1 MVILHIA
8 SIKNNPFNGVCVVV
22 PQHVLSQG
30 NYAQT
35 ALLNINNEH
44 IDSSVM
50 QLRFEKPFDI
60 KKLPEPFCTP
70 DIVVFHETYRPDY
83 LKIYKNLKKNGIP
96 YIIVPHGELTVQ
108 AQSKKRLKKTVAN
121 ILLFNGFINSAAAI
135 QCLSQR
141 EADATK
147 FGKHKFIG
155 TNGLMMPEK
164 QKENFR
170 TENVCPE
177 GLKFVYVGRLEAEVK
192 GIDIM
197 ISAVA
202 KKKKLLAENGC
213 RFFIYGPD
221 YRGRYA
227 HVESLIKENGVEKL
241 ISLSHEVTGA
251 QKEDILLDADVF
263 IQTSRTEGMPLGI
276 TEALSY
282 GIPVLI
288 TKGTSLGDIVKE
300 AGAGWVA
307 ATDSDSVALMLETV
321 INEKSSLKEKSLSA
335 ITLAER
341 SFSWD
346 RVSEKTLEE
355 YKKYVL

>member
-8 SIKNNPFNGVCVVV
+8 SIKNNPFNGVCVAV
-22 PQHVLSQG
+22 PQHILSQG
-30 NYAQT
+30 CYAKT
-35 ALLNINNEH
+35 ALLNINNER
-44 IDSSVM
+44 IASPAA
-50 QLRFEKPFDI
+50 QLGFEKPFDI
-60 KKLPEPFCTP
+60 KKLPEPFCKP
-70 DIVVFHETYRPDY
+70 DIVVFHEAYRTDY
-83 LKIYKNLKKNGIP
+83 IKMYKNLNKNGIP
-96 YIIVPHGELTVQ
+96 YIIVPHGELTSQ

-141 EADATK
+141 ELNATK
-147 FGKHKFIG
+147 FGKRKFIG
-155 TNGLMMPEK
+155 TNGLIMPEK
-164 QKENFR
+164 HKESFR
-170 TENVCPE
+170 SE
-177 GLKFVYVGRLEAEVK
+177 GLKFVYIGRLEAAVK

-202 KKKKLLAENGC
+202 KKKKLLTENGC

-221 YRGRYA
+221 YQGRYA
-227 HVESLIKENGVEKL
+227 HVESLIKENGVEEL

-288 TKGTSLGDIVKE
+288 TKGTSLGDIVKN

-307 ATDSDSVALMLETV
+307 ETDSDSVALMIEAAV
-321 INEKSSLKEKSLSA
+321 NEKDSLKEKSLSA
-335 ITLAER
+335 ITLAEKG
-341 SFSWD
+341 FSWD
-346 RVSEKTLEE
+346 RISEKTLEE